1 MTIKFNNYFYCI
13 FTIIFITFI
22 AKNYIFFFAYR
33 ADELGQ
39 AQQEEVGD
47 GRLLEHTAVRAHLL
61 GRVIGYHPQHEAVEP
76 RADHRRRG
84 DVPRVNARNRGRGHL
99 APIGIIR
106 EGEEEITC
114 LLTKLFR

>member
-1 MTIKFNNYFYCI
+1 MTIKFNNYFCCI

-22 AKNYIFFFAYR
+22 VKNYIFFVYR

-61 GRVIGYHPQHEAVEP
+61 GCVIGHHPQHEAVEP

-106 EGEEEITC
+106 GGEEEISC